1 MICGVVNAQH
11 EALVRL
17 KMRGPGGI
25 ESDVDFI
32 VDSGFTA
39 SLTLP
44 RGVVTALGLPRH
56 SGSNAVLADGIVR
69 QFDVFAAE
77 VEWDGTWRRV
87 FVSVIDAE
95 SELSLT

>member
-44 RGVVTALGLPRH
+44 RGVVTLSACHDIRGVARCLRMESFVNSTFLPPKW
-56 SGSNAVLADGIVR
+56 SGTEHGGGCLCR
-69 QFDVFAAE
+69 
-77 VEWDGTWRRV
+77 
-87 FVSVIDAE
+87 
-95 SELSLT
+95 